1 MDGSVCG
8 KLCGLV
14 RAGWIEVGERNMSAI
29 LAYCWFVKRPT
40 DTGAGL
46 VETAIRFFS
55 GRDFIGMAFQ
65 DTETAIYIKNIKQS
79 PALQRG
85 KCLGCELKRS

>member
-14 RAGWIEVGERNMSAI
+14 RAGWIDVGERNMSAI

-46 VETAIRFFS
+46 VETAIRFSS

-65 DTETAIYIKNIKQS
+65 DTETAIYKEYKTKS
-79 PALQRG
+79 CAS
-85 KCLGCELKRS
+85 KRQMPGL